1 MAWSLL
7 IRGGTV
13 VDGSGAPARTADV
26 AVEGERVV
34 AVAPQLSG
42 PAERV
47 IDAAGHVVTPGF
59 IDMHSHSDLF
69 YFACPSA
76 ESKIRQGVTTEVVG
90 MCSFSQA
97 PLRPDQRDIVRGWAG
112 GIGASLD
119 LRWETFAQYLDALRA
134 MRPSVNVAH
143 FVGHGA
149 LRIAAMGFEARPAGA
164 DDVKGMQRLLGEA
177 LDAGAFGFSTGLVY
191 APSAYSNTE
200 ELIALAKSMS
210 SRGGY
215 YFSHIRGESS
225 MLLDSINEAI
235 RIGEEAGVGVQVS
248 HVKASGKENWPKIDA
263 ALRLFETA
271 RARGVDVLGDVY
283 PYNAGST
290 KLDNMMPAW
299 AHDGGIARL
308 LERLADRTTRRRIVE
323 ECLIDGE
330 RWGTVSQ
337 GGIGFDQVFI
347 ASCRRRELEGLNLA
361 QIARQAGQPPAE
373 VLMNLLLEEKCT
385 VGMVSFSQSIDNV
398 AKVLAHPAL
407 MIGSDSIP
415 LYEGDGDRPGKPH
428 PRTYGTFP
436 RVLGEYARERKL
448 FSLETAA
455 GLLRRSRGGRPGDG
469 EGRVD
474 LCRAPSLS
482 DRHPLRTRQRRRR
495 RRRWPH
501 GRRPSRT
508 DPDAALSLVEQTPKP
523 LGTPRRSRRA
533 LVTGRRLD

>member
-1 MAWSLL
+1 VAWSLL

-13 VDGSGAPARTADV
+13 VDGTGAPARAADV

-34 AVAPQLSG
+34 AVAPRLEG
-42 PAERV
+42 GATRV
-47 IDAAGHVVTPGF
+47 IDATGRAVTPGF

-112 GIGASLD
+112 GIGAGLD
-119 LRWETFAQYLDALRA
+119 LSWETFAQYLDALRA
-134 MRPSVNVAH
+134 IRPSVNVAH

-149 LRIAAMGFEARPAGA
+149 LRIAAMGFEARPAGP
-164 DDVKGMQRLLGEA
+164 DDLEGMQRLLGEA
-177 LDAGAFGFSTGLVY
+177 MDAGAFGFSTGLVY

-200 ELIALAKSMS
+200 ELVALAKSMAA
-210 SRGGY
+210 RGGY

-248 HVKASGKENWPKIDA
+248 HVKASGRENWPKIDA

-271 RARGVDVLGDVY
+271 RARGVDVAGDVY

-299 AHDGGIARL
+299 AHEGGIGKL
-308 LERLADRTTRRRIVE
+308 LERLSDRATRRRIVE

-347 ASCRRRELEGLNLA
+347 ATCRRRELEGLNLA

-415 LYEGDGDRPGKPH
+415 LCEGEGDRPGKPH

-436 RVLGEYARERKL
+436 RVLGEYARERRL
-448 FSLETAA
+448 FSLETAVHKMT
-455 GLLRRSRGGRPGDG
+455 GLPAARIGLRDRGVVQPGYFADLTVIDPATVKDESTYPDPHRYPTGVPYVVVNGAVVVDDSRMGTARPG
-469 EGRVD
+469 RI
-474 LCRAPSLS
+474 L
-482 DRHPLRTRQRRRR
+482 
-495 RRRWPH
+495 
-501 GRRPSRT
+501 
-508 DPDAALSLVEQTPKP
+508 
-523 LGTPRRSRRA
+523 TPR
-533 LVTGRRLD
+533 

>member
-13 VDGSGAPARTADV
+13 VDGSGAPGRAADV
-26 AVEGERVV
+26 AVEGERIA
-34 AVAPQLSG
+34 AVAPGLAGQ
-42 PAERV
+42 ADRV
-47 IDAAGHVVTPGF
+47 IDAAGKVVSPGF

-69 YFACPSA
+69 YFGCPSA

-97 PLRPDQRDIVRGWAG
+97 PLRPEQRDVVRGWAG

-149 LRIAAMGFEARPAGA
+149 LRIAGMGFEARPAGS
-164 DDVKGMQRLLGEA
+164 DDLKAMQRLLGEA
-177 LDAGAFGFSTGLVY
+177 MDAGAFGFSTGLVY
-191 APSAYSNTE
+191 APSAYSETS
-200 ELIALAKSMS
+200 ELIALAKAMT
-210 SRGGY
+210 SRGGL

-225 MLLDSINEAI
+225 MLLDSFTEAI
-235 RIGEEAGVGVQVS
+235 RIGEEAGVGVQIS

-263 ALRLFETA
+263 ALRMFETA
-271 RARGVDVLGDVY
+271 RARGVDVAGDVY

-290 KLDNMMPAW
+290 KLDNMMPTW
-299 AHDGGIARL
+299 AHDGGTVKL
-308 LERLADRTTRRRIVE
+308 LERLADRATRRRIVE

-330 RWGTVSQ
+330 RWGTLSQ

-347 ASCRRRELEGLNLA
+347 ATCRRRELEGLNLA

-373 VLMNLLLEEKCT
+373 VLMNLLLEEQCT

-398 AKVLAHPAL
+398 AKVLAHPHL

-448 FSLETAA
+448 FSLETAVHKMTGMA
-455 GLLRRSRGGRPGDG
+455 AARMGLRDRGLVQPGVFADLTVFDPATVKDESTYPEPHRYATGIPYVVVNGAVVVDDSRMSAARPG
-469 EGRVD
+469 RI
-474 LCRAPSLS
+474 L
-482 DRHPLRTRQRRRR
+482 
-495 RRRWPH
+495 
-501 GRRPSRT
+501 
-508 DPDAALSLVEQTPKP
+508 TPK
-523 LGTPRRSRRA
+523 
-533 LVTGRRLD
+533 

>member
-7 IRGGTV
+7 LRGGSV
-13 VDGSGAPARTADV
+13 VDGSGAPARRADV
-26 AVEGERVV
+26 AVDGERIA
-34 AVAPQLSG
+34 AVAPSLTGQ
-42 PAERV
+42 AERV
-47 IDAAGHVVTPGF
+47 IDAAGKVVAPGF

-76 ESKIRQGVTTEVVG
+76 ESKVRQGVTTEVVG

-97 PLRPDQRDIVRGWAG
+97 PLRTDQRAIIQGWAG
-112 GIGASLD
+112 GIGATLD
-119 LRWETFAQYLDALRA
+119 LRWETFGQYLDALRA
-134 MRPSVNVAH
+134 VKPTVNVAH

-164 DDVKGMQRLLGEA
+164 DDMKGMQRLLGEA

-200 ELIALAKSMS
+200 ELIALAKAMAP
-210 SRGGY
+210 RGGY

-235 RIGEEAGVGVQVS
+235 RIGEEGGVGVQVS

-263 ALRLFETA
+263 ALRLFETS

-299 AHDGGIARL
+299 AHDGGINKL
-308 LERLADRTTRRRIVE
+308 LERLADRATRRKIVE

-347 ASCRRRELEGLNLA
+347 ASCRGKRELEGLHLA
-361 QIARQAGQPPAE
+361 QIARQAGLAPAE

-385 VGMVSFSQSIDNV
+385 VGMVSFSQSIENV

-415 LYEGDGDRPGKPH
+415 LYEGDGHRPGKPH

-436 RVLGEYARERKL
+436 KVLGEYARERKI
-448 FSLETAA
+448 FSLETAVHKMTGMA
-455 GLLRRSRGGRPGDG
+455 AQRIGLRERGLVQPGYFADLTVFDPATVKDESTYAEPHRYPTGIPYVVINGAVAVDDSRLQRRGT
-469 EGRVD
+469 GRV
-474 LCRAPSLS
+474 LS
-482 DRHPLRTRQRRRR
+482 
-495 RRRWPH
+495 
-501 GRRPSRT
+501 
-508 DPDAALSLVEQTPKP
+508 
-523 LGTPRRSRRA
+523 RS
-533 LVTGRRLD
+533 